1 MNINNL
7 INLKEEIEKMDI
19 INQKEILNILK
30 ENNINISENNN
41 GYFVNLSIL
50 NEEIINKIELY
61 IEYFN
66 IQQNNLT
73 TIEDEKTNIKNEF
86 FIKSKKNLKKN
97 KIIEKNL

>member
-1 MNINNL
+1 MDYNKLQIIKNKVEN
-7 INLKEEIEKMDI
+7 MDI

-41 GYFVNLSIL
+41 GCFVNLSIL
-50 NEEIINKIELY
+50 NEEILNKLELY

-66 IQQNNLT
+66 VQQNNLT

-86 FIKSKKNLKKN
+86 FIKKKKNLKKN